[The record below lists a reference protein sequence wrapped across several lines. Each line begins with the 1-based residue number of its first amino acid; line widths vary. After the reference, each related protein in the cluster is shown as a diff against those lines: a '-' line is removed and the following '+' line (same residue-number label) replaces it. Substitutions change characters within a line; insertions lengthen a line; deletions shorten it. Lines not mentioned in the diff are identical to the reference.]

1 MWRGKDGGKRR
12 RGEERRGGE
21 RRRGERGSRQGRVE
35 VEVEG
40 RVQSATYYVQYLQLH
55 TIYSYALT
63 EPSVFRYTS

>member
-1 MWRGKDGGKRR
+1 MEGRG
-12 RGEERRGGE
+12 GGE
-21 RRRGERGSRQGRVE
+21 RREGEGRGEGGRGGSRQGKVE

-55 TIYSYALT
+55 TSYALT